1 MNSYTLNLKPL
12 ANKIT
17 VEHFEQL
24 CQLNPEL
31 KLETNY
37 QGELI
42 IMSPTG
48 YETGKNNAD
57 LLIQLGI
64 WNRQDQLGVVCDSS
78 TGFILPN
85 GAIRSPDVSWIAQA
99 RVAQFS
105 KEEKAKFLPLTPD
118 FALELMSPSDQ
129 LKTIQAKMTSD
140 PASSEGARAPVR
152 FIRERARMQEYRD
165 NGVKLGWLINP
176 QQQQVEIYR
185 PAKPVEVVNQP
196 SFLSGEDILPNL
208 VIELDFIWQ

>member
-1 MNSYTLNLKPL
+1 MNTYTLNLKPL

-17 VEHFEQL
+17 VEHFAQL

-31 KLETNY
+31 KLETSH

-42 IMSPTG
+42 VMSPTG

-64 WNRQDQLGVVCDSS
+64 WNRQYKLGVVCNSS

-85 GAIRSPDVSWIAQA
+85 GAIRSPDVSWIAQERIA
-99 RVAQFS
+99 RFS
-105 KEEKAKFLPLTPD
+105 KEEKATFLPLAPD
-118 FALELMSPSDQ
+118 FALELMSPRDN
-129 LKTIQAKMTSD
+129 LGTIQAKM
-140 PASSEGARAPVR
+140 
-152 FIRERARMQEYRD
+152 QEYQE

-176 QQQQVEIYR
+176 QLQQVEIYR
-185 PAKPVEVVNQP
+185 PEKVTEIVNHP
-196 SFLSGEDILPNL
+196 ATLSGEDILPQL
-208 VIELDFIWQ
+208 IIELDFIWQ

>member
-64 WNRQDQLGVVCDSS
+64 WNRQNQLGIVCDSS
-78 TGFILPN
+78 TGFIFPN
-85 GAIRSPDVSWIAQA
+85 GAIRSPDVSWIAKE

-105 KEEKAKFLPLTPD
+105 KEEKTKFLPLTPD

-129 LKTIQAKMTSD
+129 LKTTQAKMMSD
-140 PASSEGARAPVR
+140 PASSEGAR
-152 FIRERARMQEYRD
+152 ERAKMQEYRD
-165 NGVKLGWLINP
+165 NGVKLAWLINP

-185 PAKPVEVVNQP
+185 SAKSVEVVNQP
-196 SFLSGEDILPNL
+196 SFLSGEEILPGL
-208 VIELDFIWQ
+208 IIELDFIWQ

>member
-64 WNRQDQLGVVCDSS
+64 WNRQNQLGIVCDSS
-78 TGFILPN
+78 TGFIFPN

-129 LKTIQAKMTSD
+129 LKTTQAKMS
-140 PASSEGARAPVR
+140 
-152 FIRERARMQEYRD
+152 EYRD
-165 NGVKLGWLINP
+165 NGVKLAWLINP

-185 PAKPVEVVNQP
+185 PAKPVEVVNKP
-196 SFLSGEDILPNL
+196 SSLSGGEILPNF

>member
-48 YETGKNNAD
+48 YETGMNNAG
-57 LLIQLGI
+57 LIAQFWNL
-64 WNRQDQLGVVCDSS
+64 NRQDQLGIVCDSS

-85 GAIRSPDVSWIAQA
+85 GAIRSPDVSWIAKA

-129 LKTIQAKMTSD
+129 LKTTQAKMS
-140 PASSEGARAPVR
+140 
-152 FIRERARMQEYRD
+152 EYRD
-165 NGVKLGWLINP
+165 NGVKLAWLINP

-196 SFLSGEDILPNL
+196 SFLSGEEILPGL
-208 VIELDFIWQ
+208 IIELDFIWQ

>member
-1 MNSYTLNLKPL
+1 MNSYTLNLKL
-12 ANKIT
+12 SANKIT

-31 KLETNY
+31 RLETNY

-48 YETGKNNAD
+48 YETGMNNAG
-57 LLIQLGI
+57 LIAQFWN
-64 WNRQDQLGVVCDSS
+64 WNRQYNLGIVCDSS

-85 GAIRSPDVSWIAQA
+85 GAIRSPDVSWIAKE
-99 RVAQFS
+99 RVTQFS
-105 KEEKAKFLPLTPD
+105 KEEKTKFLPLTPD
-118 FALELMSPSDQ
+118 FALKLMSPSDQ
-129 LKTIQAKMTSD
+129 LKTTQGK
-140 PASSEGARAPVR
+140 
-152 FIRERARMQEYRD
+152 MQEYRD

-185 PAKPVEVVNQP
+185 LEKPTETVNKP
-196 SFLSGEDILPNL
+196 SFLSGEAILPDL
-208 VIELDFIWQ
+208 VVELDFIWN

>member
-48 YETGKNNAD
+48 YETGMNNAG
-57 LLIQLGI
+57 LIAQFWNL
-64 WNRQDQLGVVCDSS
+64 NRQDQLGIVCDSS

-85 GAIRSPDVSWIAQA
+85 GAIRSPDVSWIAKA

-118 FALELMSPSDQ
+118 FVLELMSPSDQ
-129 LKTIQAKMTSD
+129 LKTTQAKM
-140 PASSEGARAPVR
+140 R
-152 FIRERARMQEYRD
+152 EYRD

-185 PAKPVEVVNQP
+185 PDKPVEVVNKP
-196 SFLSGEDILPNL
+196 SSLSGGEILPNF

>member
-31 KLETNY
+31 RLETND

-64 WNRQDQLGVVCDSS
+64 WNRQYQLGIVCDSS

-85 GAIRSPDVSWIAQA
+85 GAIHSPDVSWIAKE

-129 LKTIQAKMTSD
+129 LKTTQAKMS
-140 PASSEGARAPVR
+140 
-152 FIRERARMQEYRD
+152 EYRD

-185 PAKPVEVVNQP
+185 LGKPTEVVNKP
-196 SFLSGEDILPNL
+196 SSLSGEAILPNL

>member
-12 ANKIT
+12 ANPIT

-31 KLETNY
+31 KLETNDR
-37 QGELI
+37 GELI
-42 IMSPTG
+42 VMSPTG
-48 YETGKNNAD
+48 FETGSNNAD
-57 LLIQLGI
+57 LIVQIGI
-64 WNRQDQLGVVCDSS
+64 WNRRYKLGVVCDSS

-85 GAIRSPDVSWIAQA
+85 GAIRSPDVSWIARERIA
-99 RVAQFS
+99 KFS

-118 FALELMSPSDQ
+118 FALELMSPSDL
-129 LKTIQAKMTSD
+129 LKTTQAKM
-140 PASSEGARAPVR
+140 
-152 FIRERARMQEYRD
+152 QEYID

-185 PAKPVEVVNQP
+185 PGESKEVLNKPIA
-196 SFLSGEDILPNL
+196 LSDNDLLPKL
-208 VIELDFIWQ
+208 IIELDFIWE